1 MILSGN
7 EYCIMMMLMD
17 ASNNRRIG
25 DLKSG
30 RFLIETKVDGERFPR
45 YTVTKAGKRYM
56 ETADGY

>member
-1 MILSGN
+1 
-7 EYCIMMMLMD
+7 MMMLMD

-45 YTVTKAGKRYM
+45 YTVTKAGMRYM